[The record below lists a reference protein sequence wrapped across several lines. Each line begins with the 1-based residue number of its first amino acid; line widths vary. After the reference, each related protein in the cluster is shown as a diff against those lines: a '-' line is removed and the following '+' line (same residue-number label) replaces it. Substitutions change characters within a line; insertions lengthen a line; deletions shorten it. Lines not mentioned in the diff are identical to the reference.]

1 MKLREKLAMIWVVP
15 IMICLIA
22 VTFVLAVIVYS
33 FVFLLK
39 HSGTIGALQYL
50 IDQVRLYGIELSLKK
65 LQKQDEK
72 LRNFDEYV
80 KKNEDTSSAVD

>member
-1 MKLREKLAMIWVVP
+1 MIWVFP
-15 IMICLIA
+15 IMICVVA
-22 VTFVLAVIVYS
+22 VIFVLAVVVYS

-39 HSGTIGALQYL
+39 HSGTLGASQYI
-50 IDQVRLYGIELSLKK
+50 IDQVRLYGIESRLKK
-65 LQKQDEK
+65 LQKDDEK

>member
-1 MKLREKLAMIWVVP
+1 MKLRGKIAMIWVFP
-15 IMICLIA
+15 IMICVVA
-22 VTFVLAVIVYS
+22 VIFVLAVVVYS

-39 HSGTIGALQYL
+39 HSGTLGASQYI
-50 IDQVRLYGIELSLKK
+50 IDQVRLYGIESRLKK
-65 LQKQDEK
+65 LQKDDEK

>member
-1 MKLREKLAMIWVVP
+1 MIWVFP
-15 IMICLIA
+15 IMICVVA
-22 VTFVLAVIVYS
+22 VIFVLALVVYS

-39 HSGTIGALQYL
+39 HSGTLGASQYI
-50 IDQVRLYGIELSLKK
+50 IDQVRLYGIESRLKK
-65 LQKQDEK
+65 LQKDDEK